1 MSGETDM
8 IRLALI
14 LEKSGLV
21 LGHAFQ
27 DALAAHSESRL
38 SGGNTGP
45 MAREWGGLFG
55 LLGDEG

>member
-1 MSGETDM
+1 M